1 MKYKVE
7 KIYTKYKTLSDDTDI
22 YSIIRGN
29 SQEIVNIFDDKD
41 LEKKLNVFA
50 KQGWELIHCESKS
63 DFESK
68 IIGTE
73 TRTVHDHMQE
83 TAKGYKGGNKLPA
96 KHYKQNMYKK
106 EFKPY
111 YLCFFKKS

>member
-73 TRTVHDHMQE
+73 TKEVYDHMKE
-83 TAKGYKGGNKLPA
+83 AAKGYKGGNKLPA